1 MRISRETILH
11 SLGAGT
17 AREGKRLADAGA
29 VRLLR
34 VEGPEGLVFGA
45 VAEGS
50 GEARVAARVATY
62 PDGQVVLSGEC
73 SVDDRGNCAHVAAVL
88 WESRDV
94 LRKFGDPPTI
104 DAPVPPPPP
113 APPPEPEKVVP
124 ILRLFGRRDRFVAL
138 RPMAQLSFLY
148 GTTPVGARD
157 PREMPFRNRE
167 LEAKALA
174 RLESIGIVP
183 ETTDSESR
191 DFVLEG
197 IEGDGRAA
205 LELSRHEL
213 PILQDE
219 GWRIVVDDSY
229 PYRIV
234 EGDARWYA
242 EVHEETGSPWFDLE
256 VGIEVDGKRL
266 SLLPILL
273 GVLSDPRW
281 RLTPDQIASLP
292 DDGWLPARLKDGRIL
307 PLPAARVRAILWTLA
322 ELYGSDKLS
331 HGRALKLSRLNA
343 PRLAELD
350 QSLEGELEWTGG
362 EGLRELGRR
371 LKSFRGIAEAE
382 VPAGFVGTLRPY
394 QIEGLSWLR
403 FLRDHDLSGILADDM
418 GLGKTVMLLAH
429 LLAEKRAGAQ
439 GPSLV
444 VAPTSL
450 MPNWRRESER
460 FAPDLRVLTLQG
472 ADRHA
477 HWDEVEH
484 HDLVLTTYP
493 LLPRDEARLLSRRWH
508 LFVLDEAQFIK
519 NPATKAARVAK
530 KVEAVQRLCLTGTPM
545 ENHLGELWSLF
556 HVLMPG
562 LLGEESRFRRVFR
575 TPIEKDGSQA
585 RRDQLAARVRPFL
598 LRRTKEEVAREL
610 PPKTEIT
617 RLVELEGPQRDL
629 YESIRLAMHRK
640 VQDEVARKGL
650 GRSTMVVLEALLR
663 LRQVCCDPRLLSMRA
678 AAGAGSAKLE
688 ALMAMLEEMLDEGRR
703 VLLFSQF
710 TSMLA
715 LIEAELKARS
725 MPYVKLTGQTQDRDT
740 PVRRFQAGEIPLFLI
755 SLKAGGT
762 GLNLPAADTV
772 IHYDPW
778 WNPAVEN
785 QATDRAHRI
794 GQDKPVFVYKLLVA
808 GSVEEKILALQGRKK
823 ALADG
828 LYGREANLGRLLA
841 PEDLERLFAEM
852 T

>member
-1 MRISRETILH
+1 MRVSLDTIVRSHGAETTRD
-11 SLGAGT
+11 G
-17 AREGKRLADAGA
+17 RRLAAGGA
-29 VRLLR
+29 ARLVR
-34 VEGPEGLVFGA
+34 VEGPEGLVFGE
-45 VAEGS
+45 V
-50 GEARVAARVATY
+50 GEARVAARVARH
-62 PDGQVVLSGEC
+62 PDGEVVVSGEC
-73 SVDDRGNCAHVAAVL
+73 SIDDRGDCAHVAALL
-88 WESRDV
+88 WEARDV
-94 LRKFGDPPTI
+94 LKKFGEPPTI
-104 DAPVPPPPP
+104 EPPPPP
-113 APPPEPEKVVP
+113 PPPPEPETP
-124 ILRLFGRRDRFVAL
+124 RPQLSLFGRRDRHAPA
-138 RPMAQLSFLY
+138 RPAARLSFRY
-148 GTTPVGARD
+148 GAATLPSGD
-157 PREMPFRNRE
+157 PRDLPFRNRE
-167 LEAKALA
+167 LEGEAVR
-174 RLESIGIVP
+174 RLEDLGIVP
-183 ETTDSESR
+183 DPSDPEGR
-191 DFVLEG
+191 DFLLEG

-205 LELSRHEL
+205 LALARRDL
-213 PILQDE
+213 PRLEDE
-219 GWRIVVDDSY
+219 GWTVVVDDTY
-229 PYRIV
+229 PYRIL

-256 VGIEVDGKRL
+256 VGIEVDGKKL

-350 QSLEGELEWTGG
+350 DSLEGELDWSGG
-362 EGLRELGRR
+362 EALRELGRR
-371 LKSFRGIAEAE
+371 LKSFRGIDRTE
-382 VPAGFVGTLRPY
+382 VPEGFVGTLRPY
-394 QIEGLSWLR
+394 QLEGLAWLR
-403 FLRDHDLSGILADDM
+403 FLREHELSGILADDM

-429 LLAEKRAGAQ
+429 LLAERRAGAT

-450 MPNWRRESER
+450 MPNWRRETER
-460 FAPDLRVLTLQG
+460 FAPELRVLTLQG
-472 ADRHA
+472 ADRRLR
-477 HWDEVEH
+477 WPEVDD

-493 LLPRDEARLLSRRWH
+493 LLPRDESLLIGRRWH

-519 NPATKAARVAK
+519 NPATKAARTAK
-530 KVEAVQRLCLTGTPM
+530 KIEAAQRLCLTGTPM

-556 HVLMPG
+556 HVLLPG

-575 TPIEKDGSQA
+575 TPIEKDGSPA
-585 RRDQLAARVRPFL
+585 RREQLALRVRPFL
-598 LRRTKEEVAREL
+598 LRRTKEEVAQEL

-617 RLVELEGPQRDL
+617 QVVELEGPQRDL
-629 YESIRLAMHRK
+629 YESIRLAMHRR
-640 VQDEVARKGL
+640 VQEEVARKGL

-678 AAGAGSAKLE
+678 AAGAGSAKLT
-688 ALMAMLEEMLDEGRR
+688 ALLGMLEEMLDEGRR

-715 LIEAELKARS
+715 LIEAELKSRS
-725 MPYVKLTGQTQDRDT
+725 IPFVKLTGQTQDRDT
-740 PVRRFQAGEIPLFLI
+740 PVRRFQAGEVPLFLI

-808 GSVEEKILALQGRKK
+808 GSVEEKILELQARKK
-823 ALADG
+823 ALAEG
-828 LYGREANLGRLLA
+828 IYGRGAGLGRLLA
-841 PEDLERLFAEM
+841 PEDLEKLFAELGN
-852 T
+852 